1 MIIKGMTAQLTRTIT
16 TDETAERVRS
26 GSLPVLATP
35 VLSAAMEEAACKVLA
50 PHLAEGETTVGG
62 SISLIH
68 KAPTLPGHTITVTAT
83 EDGISLTREFHFA
96 CTRGATGIH
105 ELRDRV
111 KPSSGWYNL
120 NGQPVASPRQGV
132 YIRNGKKIMR

>member
-68 KAPTLPGHTITVTAT
+68 KAPTLPGHTITVTAAD
-83 EDGISLTREFHFA
+83 ENGDIGEA
-96 CTRGATGIH
+96 DH
-105 ELRDRV
+105 ERFLVDSA
-111 KPSSGWYNL
+111 KFMEK
-120 NGQPVASPRQGV
+120 AEK
-132 YIRNGKKIMR
+132 RNGENR